1 MLGLPSLALV
11 LHNLTVSPKRAE
23 RFIWLFSYDY
33 VNLKLGRIW
42 PENLDFRPGLLV
54 CGALFVIGAVAL
66 WFAKRHRVLV
76 LLPLGAA
83 IAFTVYLLGVYLPET
98 SKHWSQKPLIS
109 KYYELRA
116 SPEEPLVAWQMFWH
130 GETFYTSNDIYDGPK
145 AERTVFLG
153 KTNRADLKAFFGK
166 QRGKNLYGDGEAAH
180 GAPQAPGPGLCQE
193 PHEHR
198 MGGPQQV
205 LPVVDSALSR
215 HDPRLTRLTPGHPGD
230 NIRAL

>member
-1 MLGLPSLALV
+1 M
-11 LHNLTVSPKRAE
+11 
-23 RFIWLFSYDY
+23 
-33 VNLKLGRIW
+33 KLGRIW

-166 QRGKNLYGDGEAAH
+166 QREKIFMVMEKLRMARLKRLVPVKN
-180 GAPQAPGPGLCQE
+180 
-193 PHEHR
+193 R
-198 MGGPQQV
+198 MNIEWVDHNKFYLLSIQLAGTIR
-205 LPVVDSALSR
+205 LPD
-215 HDPRLTRLTPGHPGD
+215 
-230 NIRAL
+230 